1 MSSVF
6 LRFKGQLGLHKNT
19 PQNNNPMNKI
29 SLLSVS
35 ASLLLVAACSTSNS
49 GSTCCARHGDDQSVA
64 ISSVPAE
71 ALAAAK
77 KSVPGFQPSCA
88 KLKHKKAG
96 DVYEIKGMSP
106 KGKYE
111 IDVTAAG
118 RVLEVD
124 RD

>member
-1 MSSVF
+1 
-6 LRFKGQLGLHKNT
+6 
-19 PQNNNPMNKI
+19 MNKI

-35 ASLLLVAACSTSNS
+35 ASLLLCAACSTTNS
-49 GSTCCARHGDDQSVA
+49 GSTACTAHHGDDHGVA
-64 ISSVPAE
+64 LNSVPA
-71 ALAAAK
+71 AAFAAAK
-77 KSVPGFQPSCA
+77 KSVPGFQPSYA

-96 DVYEIKGMSP
+96 DVYEIKGTSP

-111 IDVTAAG
+111 IDVTPAG

>member
-1 MSSVF
+1 
-6 LRFKGQLGLHKNT
+6 
-19 PQNNNPMNKI
+19 MNKI

-49 GSTCCARHGDDQSVA
+49 GTTTCAHHGDDHSVA
-64 ISSVPAE
+64 ISSVPAA

-77 KSVPGFQPSCA
+77 KSVPGFQPSYA
-88 KLKHKKAG
+88 KLKHKHAG
-96 DVYEIKGMSP
+96 DVYEINGTSP

>member
-1 MSSVF
+1 
-6 LRFKGQLGLHKNT
+6 
-19 PQNNNPMNKI
+19 MNKI

-49 GSTCCARHGDDQSVA
+49 GTTACAHHGDDHCVA
-64 ISSVPAE
+64 LNSVPAP

-77 KSVPGFQPSCA
+77 KAVPGFQPTSA
-88 KLKHKKAG
+88 KLKHNCSG
-96 DVYEIKGMSP
+96 DRYEINGTSP

-111 IDVTAAG
+111 VDVTAAG

>member
-1 MSSVF
+1 
-6 LRFKGQLGLHKNT
+6 
-19 PQNNNPMNKI
+19 MNKI
-29 SLLSVS
+29 RLFSVS
-35 ASLLLVAACSTSNS
+35 ASLLLCAACSTTNS
-49 GSTCCARHGDDQSVA
+49 GSSACAAHHGDDYCVA
-64 ISSVPAE
+64 VNSVPAA

-77 KSVPGFQPSCA
+77 QSVPGFQPACA

-96 DVYEIKGMSP
+96 DVYELKGTSP

-111 IDVTAAG
+111 IDVTPAG

>member
-1 MSSVF
+1 
-6 LRFKGQLGLHKNT
+6 
-19 PQNNNPMNKI
+19 MNKI

-35 ASLLLVAACSTSNS
+35 ASLLLCAACSTTNS
-49 GSTCCARHGDDQSVA
+49 GSTTCTAHHGDDHAVSLKC
-64 ISSVPAE
+64 IPAP
-71 ALAAAK
+71 ALAAAQ
-77 KSVPGFQPSCA
+77 KSVPGFQPTSA

-96 DVYEIKGMSP
+96 DVYEINGTSP

-111 IDVTAAG
+111 IDVTSAG

>member
-1 MSSVF
+1 
-6 LRFKGQLGLHKNT
+6 
-19 PQNNNPMNKI
+19 MNKI

-35 ASLLLVAACSTSNS
+35 ASLLLVAACSTTNS
-49 GSTCCARHGDDQSVA
+49 GTTTCTHDGDDHSVA
-64 ISSVPAE
+64 IGSVPAA

-77 KSVPGFQPSCA
+77 KSVPGFQPTCA
-88 KLKHKKAG
+88 KIEHKRAG
-96 DVYEIKGMSP
+96 DVYEINGTSP

-118 RVLEVD
+118 RVLEVE